1 ANSRSIRLE
10 ILPRDAVEQGH
21 DATLRCH
28 YDLDGK
34 PLFAL
39 KWYRG
44 EQEIYRYLPSLTPA
58 IKIFNY
64 TWIQIDPHNS
74 TENQVVIKNVDFQLT
89 GNFSCETTT
98 DSESF
103 YTQKSSKFLT
113 VVSIPKDK
121 PVIMSERAHYSP
133 GDTLKANCSTTP
145 SKPLVTLSFTLNGAQ
160 VKDTET
166 KQSLEKHDYSGY
178 SAGGGR
184 SPRQGKQWS
193 EISLQLQPFHYTKQG
208 HLNLLCIAKIPNIY
222 EQASEVLHLGTGVGD
237 PVPERV
243 TSKVVSNSCHR
254 IADLTLVALII
265 INLRHLR

>member
-1 ANSRSIRLE
+1 MAQSKGNSDNSNRAVSRSDCSLALTLMALLLLITDANSRSIRLE

-64 TWIQIDPHNS
+64 TWIQIDPHTS
-74 TENQVVIKNVDFQLT
+74 TENQVVIRNVDFQLT

-113 VVSIPKDK
+113 VVC
-121 PVIMSERAHYSP
+121 ERHRDEAEP
-133 GDTLKANCSTTP
+133 G
-145 SKPLVTLSFTLNGAQ
+145 
-160 VKDTET
+160 E
-166 KQSLEKHDYSGY
+166 
-178 SAGGGR
+178 
-184 SPRQGKQWS
+184 WS

-243 TSKVVSNSCHR
+243 TSEIASNDCHR
-254 IADLTLVALII
+254 IASLTII
-265 INLRHLR
+265 VIIMLHLSLR